1 MLLVTGIPA
10 FAGAVSGLPSVG
22 GIPAV
27 ADIRIV
33 DGIPA
38 VAGVAINAAIST
50 LYFLLLASLQLLVSL
65 LLIGLQH
72 TT

>member
-1 MLLVTGIPA
+1 
-10 FAGAVSGLPSVG
+10 
-22 GIPAV
+22 
-27 ADIRIV
+27 
-33 DGIPA
+33 
-38 VAGVAINAAIST
+38 